1 MKQLGQWFIQ
11 GLLVLFP
18 VVVTV
23 GLVIWLATSAEAT
36 LGRLIRYLLP
46 DSWYLPGMGII
57 SAVALIALV
66 GMLVNIYLFKQF
78 VKLIETLF
86 SKIPLVEVI
95 YTSVKDIAR
104 FASASQNEDE
114 LKSAVLVSIN
124 EETQLMGFMTDES
137 VRFSARDDDEVC
149 AVYLPMSYQIGGYTV
164 FLPKSRLTYL
174 DMSVQDAMRYL
185 VTAGMTNQG
194 SGNKTS
200 RSGQN
205 A

>member
-1 MKQLGQWFIQ
+1 MKKLGQWFIQ

-23 GLVIWLATSAEAT
+23 GLVIWLATSAETT

-66 GMLVNIYLFKQF
+66 GMLVNLYLFKQF

-137 VRFSARDDDEVC
+137 VSFSEREDAELC

-194 SGNKTS
+194 SANKS
-200 RSGQN
+200 SKPE
-205 A
+205 AK

>member
-1 MKQLGQWFIQ
+1 MKKIGQWFIQ

-23 GLVIWLATSAEAT
+23 GLVVWLATSAETT
-36 LGRLIRYLLP
+36 LGRVIRYLLP

-66 GMLVNIYLFKQF
+66 GMLVNLYLFRQL
-78 VKLIETLF
+78 VKLVETLF

-114 LKSAVLVSIN
+114 LKSAVLVTIS
-124 EETQLMGFMTDES
+124 EDTQLMGFMTDES
-137 VRFSARDDDEVC
+137 VSFSELGDKKLC

-164 FLPKSRLTYL
+164 FLPKSKLTPL

-194 SGNKTS
+194 KNNEPGPKA
-200 RSGQN
+200 R
-205 A
+205 

>member
-1 MKQLGQWFIQ
+1 MKKFGQWFVQ

-23 GLVIWLATSAEAT
+23 AIVLWLATSAEAT

-46 DSWYLPGMGII
+46 AQWYLPGTGIV
-57 SAVALIALV
+57 SAVLLIAMIGL
-66 GMLVNIYLFKQF
+66 LAKLYLFREL
-78 VKLIETLF
+78 VKLVETLF

-95 YTSVKDIAR
+95 YTSVRDIAR
-104 FASASQNEDE
+104 FASASQNDDE

-124 EETQLMGFMTDES
+124 EDTQLMGFMTDED
-137 VRFSARDDDEVC
+137 VRFSDKDADDLC

-164 FLPKSRLTYL
+164 FLPKSKLTPL

-194 SGNKTS
+194 KGNV
-200 RSGQN
+200 REVAQ
-205 A
+205 